1 MTNIDK
7 FLSNEVNKEYQYPYL
22 RYGSSSKNSAM
33 KNWNMHTCSFA
44 KIPEVD
50 NQANQD
56 IDTVRFSF
64 ST

>member
-33 KNWNMHTCSFA
+33 KNWNMRTCSFA
-44 KIPEVD
+44 KIPEVE
-50 NQANQD
+50 N
-56 IDTVRFSF
+56 
-64 ST
+64 